1 MTKKLLIREFFE
13 HYDKGCPYHCGSMME
28 LQEAI
33 DKADPTIL
41 SRDSEWFRTWS
52 QSGKRRKERAH
63 QETWKHPWYDHHQP
77 T

>member
-1 MTKKLLIREFFE
+1 
-13 HYDKGCPYHCGSMME
+13 ME

-41 SRDSEWFRTWS
+41 TRDSEWFRTWS